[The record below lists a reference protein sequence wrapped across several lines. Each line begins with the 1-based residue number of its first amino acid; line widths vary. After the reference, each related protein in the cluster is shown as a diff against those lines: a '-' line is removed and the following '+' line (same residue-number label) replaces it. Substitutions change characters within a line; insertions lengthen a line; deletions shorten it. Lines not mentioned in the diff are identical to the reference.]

1 MNTKYIENI
10 LKTSK
15 ILYIEDDIKYRDNV
29 SKALNMKSDYVISVS
44 CLEEAIKVYNENSID
59 IIITEIM
66 IKTGTSINFIKSIRK
81 INKNI
86 PIIVVSSLKDT
97 EILLEAVKL
106 NLIDYIIKPIE
117 LKILRDALTSSVISI
132 FDNGLYEVEFTNGAK
147 YNFRKKILIKD
158 EINLTLTSKEVRL
171 LDILLY
177 NRKILLPMDNLKDML
192 WENESYV
199 SDEAFKS
206 ILNRLRKKIGKE
218 SIENISS
225 SGYLLKLK
233 EGK

>member
-44 CLEEAIKVYNENSID
+44 CLEEAIKVYNENSVD

-66 IKTGTSINFIKSIRK
+66 MKTGTSINFIKSIRK

-86 PIIVVSSLKDT
+86 PIIVVSSIKDT